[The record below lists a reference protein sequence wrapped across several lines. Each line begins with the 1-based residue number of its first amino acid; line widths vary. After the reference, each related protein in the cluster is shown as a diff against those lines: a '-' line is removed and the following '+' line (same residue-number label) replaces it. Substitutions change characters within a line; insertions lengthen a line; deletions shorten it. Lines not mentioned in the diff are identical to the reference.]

1 MSKKSKKK
9 KVKKIVKEETKV
21 DTLDD
26 VEKLDEEL
34 LVSEDLGE
42 EVLLSEDSIEEV
54 SNDETTNLSKK
65 PSKKKIIL
73 FSSVSLVLV
82 ILLGLIFLFPIITL
96 KGKKN
101 VLINYKE
108 KYREAGYS
116 ASFLGRDLTKKV
128 KVSGRVNSTKL
139 GKYKIVYEAKG
150 IFKRKIVRTVIVADK
165 SSPVITFSSDDD
177 IYLCP
182 GATYKDDSYKAY
194 DNYDGD
200 ITKKVKVKYY
210 KDKVVYSVFDS
221 SGNKRSV
228 SRKLIYKDV
237 VYPELTLN
245 NGDIKYL
252 FVGDTYN
259 DDGAIATDNCD
270 HDISSKIQVS
280 GDVNTSSPGEYEIT
294 YTVSD
299 SALNKTEKKK
309 KVIVSERGRN
319 GTIYLT
325 FDDGPKEGTTNIILD
340 ILKEQGIKA
349 TFFVTNGGPDELI
362 KRAYDEGHSIGLH
375 TASHNYATVYASVD
389 SYFNDLNLV
398 GDRVRRITGLDS
410 KIIRFPGGSS
420 NTVSRRYSVGI
431 MSTLTSMVIE
441 RGYRY
446 YDWNLSSGDASGRS
460 GITAADIYNNVVG
473 GLRKDRVNMV
483 LMHDIKPYTRDAL
496 RDIIIY
502 GKNNGYSFE
511 KIDVGTEMVKQ
522 RVNN

>member
-1 MSKKSKKK
+1 MSKKSRKKK
-9 KVKKIVKEETKV
+9 AKKVIKEEV
-21 DTLDD
+21 DILDDD
-26 VEKLDEEL
+26 VEKLDEEIL
-34 LVSEDLGE
+34 ESKDLDI
-42 EVLLSEDSIEEV
+42 VKSSSD
-54 SNDETTNLSKK
+54 DETINSDKK
-65 PSKKKIIL
+65 FGKKKIIL
-73 FSSVSLVLV
+73 FSSFALLFV
-82 ILLGLIFLFPIITL
+82 ILLCSFFLFPIITL
-96 KGKKN
+96 KGKRN

-108 KYREAGYS
+108 KYKEAGYS
-116 ASFLGRDLTKKV
+116 ASFLGRDLTGKV
-128 KVSGRVNSTKL
+128 KVSGKVDSTKL
-139 GKYKIVYEAKG
+139 GKYKIFYEAKG
-150 IFKRKIVRTVIVADK
+150 IFKRKVVRTVIVADK
-165 SSPVITFSSDDD
+165 SSPVITLSSDDD

-182 GATYKDDSYKAY
+182 GATYKSDPYKAY

-210 KDKVVYSVFDS
+210 KDRVVYSVFDS

-237 VYPELTLN
+237 VGPELTLN

-252 FVGDTYN
+252 TVGDTYN
-259 DDGAIATDNCD
+259 DDGAVATDNCD

-280 GDVNTSSPGEYEIT
+280 GDVNTSSPGEYEVT

-325 FDDGPKEGTTNIILD
+325 FDDGPKNGTTNIILD
-340 ILKEQGIKA
+340 ILKEQGVKA

-389 SYFNDLNLV
+389 SYFNDLALV
-398 GDRVRRITGLDS
+398 SDRVKRITGVDS

-420 NTVSRRYSVGI
+420 NTISRRYSVGI
-431 MSTLTSMVIE
+431 MSTLTSMVVE

-446 YDWNLSSGDASGRS
+446 YDWNLSSGDASGRA
-460 GITAADIYNNVVG
+460 GITATDIYNNVVG

-483 LMHDIKPYTRDAL
+483 LMHDIKTYTRDAL
-496 RDIIIY
+496 RDIIVY
-502 GKNNGYSFE
+502 AKNNGYSFE
-511 KIDVGTEMVKQ
+511 KIDVGTEMVTQ